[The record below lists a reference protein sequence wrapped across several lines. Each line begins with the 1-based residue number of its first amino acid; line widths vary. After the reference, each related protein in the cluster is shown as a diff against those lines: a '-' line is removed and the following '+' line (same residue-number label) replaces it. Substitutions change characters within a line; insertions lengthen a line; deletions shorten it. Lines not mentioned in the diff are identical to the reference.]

1 MRNSLHNIGE
11 SSNMYSIYCT
21 QLPLSAISQF
31 HTPIWNIGRTGILE
45 DFLSL
50 GSMHV
55 SIFSSLGVFFS
66 WHFLYM
72 KKDNRLEYIV

>member
-1 MRNSLHNIGE
+1 MF
-11 SSNMYSIYCT
+11 
-21 QLPLSAISQF
+21 AISY
-31 HTPIWNIGRTGILE
+31 PIWNIGRTGILE

-66 WHFLYM
+66 WHFLYT
-72 KKDNRLEYIV
+72 KKDNRLELMV

>member
-1 MRNSLHNIGE
+1 MF
-11 SSNMYSIYCT
+11 
-21 QLPLSAISQF
+21 AISY
-31 HTPIWNIGRTGILE
+31 PIWNIGRTGILE